1 MKLRSLS
8 IAIAFLVIGTGGKF
22 AYDAY
27 REHELQKRLEALPT
41 GTSCNFCPP
50 GKADHLARMR
60 EVNAKRSASGAEA
73 NNDAN

>member
-1 MKLRSLS
+1 MKPRSLS

-41 GTSCNFCPP
+41 GTGCNFCPP
-50 GKADHLARMR
+50 GKAEHLARMG
-60 EVNAKRSASGAEA
+60 EVNAKRSASGGEL
-73 NNDAN
+73 

>member
-50 GKADHLARMR
+50 DKAEHLARMR
-60 EVNAKRSASGAEA
+60 EVNTKRPASGAEA
-73 NNDAN
+73 NNNAD

>member
-8 IAIAFLVIGTGGKF
+8 IAIAFLAIVTGVGF
-22 AYDAY
+22 AYDVY

-50 GKADHLARMR
+50 GKAEHLARMR
-60 EVNAKRSASGAEA
+60 EVNARRPASGTEA
-73 NNDAN
+73 NNDAD